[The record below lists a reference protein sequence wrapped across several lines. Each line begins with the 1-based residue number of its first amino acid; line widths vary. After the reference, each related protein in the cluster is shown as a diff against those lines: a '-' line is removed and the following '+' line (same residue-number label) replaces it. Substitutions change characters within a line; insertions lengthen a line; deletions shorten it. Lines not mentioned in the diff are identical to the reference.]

1 MLAEQAWHLFT
12 VTQAGQ
18 LPGMAAAGLIAGLV
32 LWEIAGRFRKRC
44 ARIISTSLDLV
55 LPAAGRQR
63 ERYERLQQKLETGS
77 VAEQRQVLQA
87 LVVKPDARV
96 D

>member
-1 MLAEQAWHLFT
+1 
-12 VTQAGQ
+12 
-18 LPGMAAAGLIAGLV
+18 MAAAGLITGV
-32 LWEIAGRFRKRC
+32 IVRETAGRFRKRY
-44 ARIISTSLDLV
+44 ARIMSTSHDLV

-87 LVVKPDARV
+87 LTVKCNARA

>member
-1 MLAEQAWHLFT
+1 
-12 VTQAGQ
+12 
-18 LPGMAAAGLIAGLV
+18 MAAAGLITGV
-32 LWEIAGRFRKRC
+32 IVRETAGRFRKRY
-44 ARIISTSLDLV
+44 ARIMSTSHDLV

-87 LVVKPDARV
+87 LTVKPDARV